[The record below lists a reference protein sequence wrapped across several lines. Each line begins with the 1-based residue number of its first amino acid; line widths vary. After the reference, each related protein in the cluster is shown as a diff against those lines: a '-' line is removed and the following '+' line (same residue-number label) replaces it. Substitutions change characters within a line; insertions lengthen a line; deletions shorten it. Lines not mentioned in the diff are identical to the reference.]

1 VHPSPR
7 TARIL
12 AVLSETFWV
21 LVIAVVAMFAFFFA
35 LGAIAPGQAVA
46 ITLIVVA
53 LAVLWLAHAMW
64 ISRHSDGRDPSTR
77 RARER
82 RGF

>member
-1 VHPSPR
+1 MRPSPR

-12 AVLSETFWV
+12 AVLSETFWM
-21 LVIAVVAMFAFFFA
+21 LVIAAVAMFAFFIV
-35 LGAIAPGQAVA
+35 LGAFSPGQAVGVTVVLGVLA
-46 ITLIVVA
+46 I
-53 LAVLWLAHAMW
+53 LWVGHAFW
-64 ISRHSDGRDPSTR
+64 ASRHSDGRDPGAR

>member
-1 VHPSPR
+1 MRPSPR
-7 TARIL
+7 AARVL

-21 LVIAVVAMFAFFFA
+21 LVIAVVAMFAFFIL
-35 LGAIAPGQAVA
+35 LGAFSPGQAVVL
-46 ITLIVVA
+46 TLVLVGLA
-53 LAVLWLAHAMW
+53 LLWVAHAIW
-64 ISRHSDGRDPSTR
+64 VSRHSDGRDPGAR

>member
-1 VHPSPR
+1 MRPSPR

-21 LVIAVVAMFAFFFA
+21 LVIAVVAMFAFFLL
-35 LGAIAPGQAVA
+35 LGAISPGQAVLL
-46 ITLIVVA
+46 TVVVA
-53 LAVLWLAHAMW
+53 GLAILWVAHAIW
-64 ISRHSDGRDPSTR
+64 VSRHSDGRDPGAR

>member
-1 VHPSPR
+1 VQRSPR

-21 LVIAVVAMFAFFFA
+21 LVIAVVAMFVFFFA
-35 LGAIAPGQAVA
+35 LGAFAPGQAVA
-46 ITLIVVA
+46 VTVIVLC
-53 LAVLWLAHAMW
+53 LAVLWVAHAIW
-64 ISRHSDGRDPSTR
+64 VSRHSDGRDPSAR